1 MTIILIGDSGSG
13 KSTIENELSAH
24 HGFKKIIS
32 CTTRKP
38 REGEVNGKDYW
49 FISNDEFEEMIDFGI
64 MAEYEKY
71 SQDRFYGTLREDYCL
86 DGNNVVVLTPNG
98 YRQLKKNIPDLNNA
112 IVIYVETSL
121 GNRIIRYIKRCGVDK
136 FNFDDKNEICSRVE
150 RDFGMF
156 MGIKNEVDFVVDG
169 NKSIEEIVNNIKTFV
184 KEVIK

>member
-13 KSTIENELSAH
+13 KSTIENELSSH

-38 REGEVNGKDYW
+38 REGEVDGKDYW

-64 MAEYEKY
+64 MAEYEEY

-98 YRQLKKNIPDLNNA
+98 YRQLKKNI
-112 IVIYVETSL
+112 
-121 GNRIIRYIKRCGVDK
+121 
-136 FNFDDKNEICSRVE
+136 
-150 RDFGMF
+150 
-156 MGIKNEVDFVVDG
+156 
-169 NKSIEEIVNNIKTFV
+169 
-184 KEVIK
+184 